1 MGTSNISADS
11 SVGDAVSD
19 ETKNTAPVSDSRVQA
34 LALTAVCLGFF
45 MILLDG
51 SALNI
56 ALPAIERDIGGSIAA
71 LQWLVNIYTIPLASL
86 LLTAGVLAD
95 RVGSRSV
102 FLWSLGGFTAASLLC
117 AISPNLGVLAA
128 FRCLQ
133 GIAAAGLLP
142 TTLAII
148 ARTYPDPIVRA
159 KAITIWGATGGIA
172 LVAGPIGGGLL
183 TEFIGWRSIF
193 FVNVPIGVLA
203 LWLCW
208 RHVRETATRDAESYD
223 VPGQVL
229 GIAGLALLVA
239 GLIEGGS
246 RGWGDPLALALLLG
260 CVPALVGFFVVEG
273 RTRHPVL
280 PLSIFRKPA
289 FSASIANGFAF
300 QFGAYGMQFMLAIFI
315 QSYWGSSALRTGL
328 FFLPFAVLWTFGTLV
343 LNRVWAGRGM
353 CWLLTVGASTA
364 AIGALLCTAIGDSD
378 TWPVVMA
385 GTALVGLGCGVF
397 GPSCNGAAMAVIDKS
412 FAGLAS
418 GVLNTSRQT
427 GMAIGVAVLGIALS
441 ASNSVGG
448 ARIGMIFVAA
458 CFVAIVA
465 LSRRYLTQI

>member
-11 SVGDAVSD
+11 SVGDAVSGG
-19 ETKNTAPVSDSRVQA
+19 TKHTAPVSASRVQA

-117 AISPNLGVLAA
+117 AISPNLGLLMA

-148 ARTYPDPIVRA
+148 ARTYPDPIARA
-159 KAITIWGATGGIA
+159 KAITMWGATGGIA

-260 CVPALVGFFVVEG
+260 CVPTLVGFFVVEG

-427 GMAIGVAVLGIALS
+427 GMAIGVAALGIALS

-448 ARIGMIFVAA
+448 VRIGMIFVAA
-458 CFVAIVA
+458 CFVAIAA